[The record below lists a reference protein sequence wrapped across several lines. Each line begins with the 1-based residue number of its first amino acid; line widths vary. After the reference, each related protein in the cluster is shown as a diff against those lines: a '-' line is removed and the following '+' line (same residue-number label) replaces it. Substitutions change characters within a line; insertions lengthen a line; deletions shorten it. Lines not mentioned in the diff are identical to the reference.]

1 MAQERPELP
10 DGYLGEQPKF
20 SDLQL
25 ECISHKNPEFELSQ
39 DNEVEIK
46 FRAPK
51 SIKTTSNLIQ
61 IKPRRRLSIRFGP
74 VSTIDE
80 VIQVRTEKEFPEYV
94 FTQTQGDVVS
104 FVISFP
110 EHGWYKFQIFALGV
124 DDESKS
130 LPNVFNYLI
139 DVKRALKA
147 VYPFPKQYAPWRN
160 GCYLY
165 SPLILNSSSRLH
177 TVNFKTLIPNAKAV
191 AVVAA
196 GEWSQL
202 KKTTGDI
209 WEGTASLDQ
218 HRNKNVKVTLN
229 ASFGD
234 DDTKFATLLE
244 YIV

>member
-25 ECISHKNPEFELSQ
+25 ECINHKNPEFELSQ

-51 SIKTTSNLIQ
+51 SIKTTSNL
-61 IKPRRRLSIRFGP
+61 
-74 VSTIDE
+74 
-80 VIQVRTEKEFPEYV
+80 IQVRTEKEFPEYV

-177 TVNFKTLIPNAKAV
+177 TVNFKALIPNAKAV

-244 YIV
+244 YVV

>member
-51 SIKTTSNLIQ
+51 SIKTTSNL
-61 IKPRRRLSIRFGP
+61 
-74 VSTIDE
+74 
-80 VIQVRTEKEFPEYV
+80 IQVRTEKEFPEYV